1 MKTYMHDERHRIE
14 EGWAM
19 GRPPRPI
26 EPDYDGDGEP
36 IFDDGKLGDGMD
48 FGRIYEPHTFADSPE
63 ECRQLSEEMAE
74 EVQTREEMAQRIER
88 LERAL
93 YFVAEK
99 VEGASTGAEIV
110 TAEEFAQE
118 R

>member
-26 EPDYDGDGEP
+26 EPDYDDGEP
-36 IFDDGKLGDGMD
+36 IFDDGKLGDSMD

-74 EVQTREEMAQRIER
+74 EVQTREEMTREEMAQRIER

-99 VEGASTGAEIV
+99 VEGASTVAL
-110 TAEEFAQE
+110 
-118 R
+118 